1 MEERCSSVKQENTK
15 LFVEKNRSKTPSSGR
30 WLCQN
35 HKRRKTF
42 LRHERTCASAWIP
55 RKHNTCDYR
64 TGVGTFVSSFMQV
77 LLGTPC
83 VLQEDRVHFQAV
95 LSCFYFALMLVC
107 SPECIFLDIR
117 CELPLDNNLLV
128 ENRRHESVVLLRLPR
143 VFLAIPGGRFSG
155 RR

>member
-1 MEERCSSVKQENTK
+1 MNE
-15 LFVEKNRSKTPSSGR
+15 LAPPPGP
-30 WLCQN
+30 
-35 HKRRKTF
+35 H
-42 LRHERTCASAWIP
+42 
-55 RKHNTCDYR
+55 
-64 TGVGTFVSSFMQV
+64 VSTTRAITEQV
-77 LLGTPC
+77 LELLSVRSCRCPC